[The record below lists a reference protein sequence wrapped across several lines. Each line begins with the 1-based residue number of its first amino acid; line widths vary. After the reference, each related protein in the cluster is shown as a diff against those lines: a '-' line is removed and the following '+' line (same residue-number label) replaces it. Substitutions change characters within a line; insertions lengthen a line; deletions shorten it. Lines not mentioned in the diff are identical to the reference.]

1 MPTTFVRYH
10 GNHSHGSQDPVM
22 QTKEAKKITYIG
34 LGINIGLSAG
44 KGIVGWIANSSAIL
58 ADVWPILSL

>member
-1 MPTTFVRYH
+1 
-10 GNHSHGSQDPVM
+10 M